1 MWIFHYSVLMVWMML
16 VDLCNF
22 NVFGARRCPFRS
34 PSSSR
39 RGMSH
44 EVTGTNQNMQFAVH
58 ESKIVVAQR
67 TSCCQDRKNSEIC
80 CEVSKCVA
88 RRRLQHSCGFA
99 LSFGAICFPIPPI
112 HMALRPSVCAV
123 AAAATPCC
131 RSQSPRR
138 PSAAAACATRDLIA
152 VRRVDCTAI
161 PTCNTIPSSMLNL
174 SSGHL

>member
-112 HMALRPSVCAV
+112 HMALRPSVRLCSGGGCHAMLPLAKSTSSV
-123 AAAATPCC
+123 
-131 RSQSPRR
+131 S
-138 PSAAAACATRDLIA
+138 
-152 VRRVDCTAI
+152 RRVR
-161 PTCNTIPSSMLNL
+161 NTRPYCSPKS
-174 SSGHL
+174 

>member
-1 MWIFHYSVLMVWMML
+1 MPLQISV
-16 VDLCNF
+16 
-22 NVFGARRCPFRS
+22 
-34 PSSSR
+34 SSR

-44 EVTGTNQNMQFAVH
+44 EVTGTNQNMRFAVH
-58 ESKIVVAQR
+58 ESKIVVAPSTYVR
-67 TSCCQDRKNSEIC
+67 HVAKIRRKNEEIC
-80 CEVSKCVA
+80 CFA

-112 HMALRPSVCAV
+112 HMALRPSACA

-131 RSQSPRR
+131 RSRSPRR
-138 PSAAAACATRDLIA
+138 PSAAACATRDLIA

-161 PTCNTIPSSMLNL
+161 PTCYTIPSSMPNL

>member
-80 CEVSKCVA
+80 CEVSALRDGDCNIRVA
-88 RRRLQHSCGFA
+88 SRCPSAQYVSQSHRSTWHSV
-99 LSFGAICFPIPPI
+99 
-112 HMALRPSVCAV
+112 RPSVRLCSGGGCHAMLPLAKSTSSV
-123 AAAATPCC
+123 
-131 RSQSPRR
+131 S
-138 PSAAAACATRDLIA
+138 
-152 VRRVDCTAI
+152 RRVR
-161 PTCNTIPSSMLNL
+161 NTRPYCSPKS
-174 SSGHL
+174 